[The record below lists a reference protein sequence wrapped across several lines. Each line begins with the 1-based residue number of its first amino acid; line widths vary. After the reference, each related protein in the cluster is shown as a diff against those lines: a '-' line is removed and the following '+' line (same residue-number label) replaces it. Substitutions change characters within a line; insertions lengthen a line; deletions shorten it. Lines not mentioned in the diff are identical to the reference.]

1 METAEKNLDLSLLLE
16 FYGGLLTPRQ
26 REMAEYHYN
35 DDLSLSEIAELCAI
49 TRQGVWDGLKKAEK
63 ALFGLEERLGIAAR
77 FLRQRKALEE
87 AKEAARRLPD
97 SEEKAILLAAVEA
110 ALEEA

>member
-16 FYGGLLTPRQ
+16 FYGGLLSPRQ

-49 TRQGVWDGLKKAEK
+49 TRQGVWDGLKKAEAILRDAEDRLHLYENYRKRQTEVDYLMIRLK
-63 ALFGLEERLGIAAR
+63 AMEDAGQPVGDLIASLERLP
-77 FLRQRKALEE
+77 L
-87 AKEAARRLPD
+87 
-97 SEEKAILLAAVEA
+97 
-110 ALEEA
+110 